1 MTHKKANI
9 ANTLYYMLSR
19 PSLIIN
25 ALIKLIAGL
34 GIILLLLLLPAGTW
48 CYWQAWLFI
57 GLLFIPMTIVGIWLL
72 WRNPELLAKRLNNKE
87 KRSQQKNIVALSG
100 LMFIFGFVLCGLDTR
115 FGWSNIPLW
124 LIICA
129 SVVFLVGY
137 AMYVEVMRE
146 NAYLSR
152 TIELQEG
159 QQLIDTGLYAI
170 VRHPMYSATLLMYL
184 AMPLV
189 LGSAWALLVFAFY
202 PALIIQRIYNE
213 EQMLA
218 TGLSGYAEYQ
228 QRVRYRLIPWVW

>member
-1 MTHKKANI
+1 
-9 ANTLYYMLSR
+9 
-19 PSLIIN
+19 
-25 ALIKLIAGL
+25 
-34 GIILLLLLLPAGTW
+34 
-48 CYWQAWLFI
+48 
-57 GLLFIPMTIVGIWLL
+57 
-72 WRNPELLAKRLNNKE
+72 
-87 KRSQQKNIVALSG
+87 
-100 LMFIFGFVLCGLDTR
+100 
-115 FGWSNIPLW
+115 
-124 LIICA
+124 
-129 SVVFLVGY
+129 
-137 AMYVEVMRE
+137 MYVEVMRE

-218 TGLSGYAEYQ
+218 TGLPGYAEYQ